1 MVEVGT
7 GTSGTRFIKTDY
19 PIEEGL
25 TAGTTKQEGTKAEL
39 EAEERGLPE
48 SEHWGSL

>member
-1 MVEVGT
+1 MVDVGT

-25 TAGTTKQEGTKAEL
+25 TAGTNK
-39 EAEERGLPE
+39 LPKE
-48 SEHWGSL
+48 FKLKPEISVVSSNNKVGI

>member
-39 EAEERGLPE
+39 EAEERGLSE